1 MKTPLTQKCLQTDT
15 FVGTMIVMGIMEK
28 LVVAFVLMKV
38 KSAIASPVRIW
49 LDENISIDI
58 SLEITS
64 VLVCKLLGKV
74 TGSSFNKTK

>member
-1 MKTPLTQKCLQTDT
+1 M
-15 FVGTMIVMGIMEK
+15 GTMIVMGIMEK

-64 VLVCKLLGKV
+64 VLICKLLGKV

>member
-1 MKTPLTQKCLQTDT
+1 
-15 FVGTMIVMGIMEK
+15 MGIMEK

-49 LDENISIDI
+49 LDENISIDM

-64 VLVCKLLGKV
+64 VLVCKLLGK
-74 TGSSFNKTK
+74 SYW

>member
-1 MKTPLTQKCLQTDT
+1 ME
-15 FVGTMIVMGIMEK
+15 TMIVMGIMEK

-64 VLVCKLLGKV
+64 VLVCKLLGNV